1 MPASPAILS
10 QSTRNGVTTIVTTGR
25 VQAEAAINP
34 DGAVTFQI
42 YPNITRLDSAGEV
55 ITGPTLDTGGV
66 FNVPLSADLVAAVL
80 VEVKAAYDAAN
91 PSE

>member
-1 MPASPAILS
+1 MPASPAILA
-10 QSTRNGVTTIVTTGR
+10 QTTRNGVTTIVTTGR